1 MSTSRADDALPIVP
15 ESLRQERSLLLAEFS
30 SRQNGRAFLRQHAAL
45 MDKMLCQLWKHI
57 ETRLQLKNAELSLVA
72 VGGYGRGTLFPGSD
86 LDLLILTPAQLS
98 KAVEDFLHQF
108 LTALWDLQMAVGVS
122 VRSIPECLDQAR
134 EDLSIASTLLETRYL
149 CGSYEHY
156 QRLEKTLLAT
166 PPWKP
171 AVFFAAKL
179 AEQENRHARCSDT
192 AFHLEP
198 NLKEG
203 PGGLRDIHQLQW
215 LTGTIF
221 GDSSLS
227 CLRQKNLVGP
237 DEYRQLLRAQAFLTR
252 LRIALHEATAR
263 HEDRLRL
270 DQQRQLAATL
280 GYVERPGR
288 SPVEQLMQKL
298 YRAFA
303 DILRISAIAQ
313 ENIALQLAAKSK
325 ATSRPQ
331 KKNPK
336 EIPALQANDPQLLQ
350 KILRLFRELAE
361 NPQDSTLD
369 ALTQRQLYHLR
380 AQVHP
385 RSLEQDPVAR
395 TELLT
400 LLAQPEGAYHSLKI
414 MQQCGI
420 LGHLI
425 PAFARIT
432 GRIQHDLFHVYT
444 VDQHTLFLIRNIGQL
459 HHQEEGRMVVL
470 KQAWEQIDK
479 PELLVLAGLFHDIGK
494 GRGGDHSQI
503 GAQEARRFA
512 KCLHLS
518 QRDTELMVW
527 LVEQHLQMSTVSQR
541 RDLEDPQVIQ
551 GFAKSVGDERRL
563 AYLLLLTVADMR
575 ATNPELWNDWKGLL
589 LSTLY
594 RATARELQQEDRNRQ
609 DIPQIVRE
617 RQESV
622 LRSLA
627 KDSQTRA
634 KILWQHLSGAYFLR
648 YNETELLWHTQ
659 QILAHKSRKTLVAVR
674 PHQPEG
680 SEILIYG
687 PDRPGLFQQITGAL
701 DRQSLNIIDARIDTS
716 EDGRA
721 IDTFLVIDDSHAF
734 ARTEQA
740 DHALAARLRAII
752 EGESESKPHFGLRH
766 RDPRHRFFAQR
777 PAEIL
782 IDNHALSRYTLLEV
796 RAADQLGL
804 LYRVGEALRSLQL
817 NIHGAKVSTFG
828 ERVEDTFFILNER
841 GRQLTETQ
849 SKILAQTLDAILNKA
864 QP

>member
-1 MSTSRADDALPIVP
+1 MSASGAADALPNIL
-15 ESLRQERSLLLAEFS
+15 ENLRQERALLLAGFS
-30 SRQNGRAFLRQHAAL
+30 PRSNGRAFLRQHAAL
-45 MDKMLCQLWKHI
+45 VDKILCRLWKHM
-57 ETRLQLKNAELSLVA
+57 ESRFTLQDSALSLIA
-72 VGGYGRGTLFPGSD
+72 VGGYGRGALFPGSD
-86 LDLLILTPAQLS
+86 LDLLILTPARLS

-108 LTALWDLQMAVGVS
+108 LTALWDLQMTVGAS
-122 VRSIPECLDQAR
+122 VRSIPECLEQAR

-149 CGSYEHY
+149 CGSLEHY
-156 QRLEKTLLAT
+156 EELEEALRAN

-179 AEQENRHARCSDT
+179 AEQESRHARCSDT

-198 NLKEG
+198 NLKDG

-215 LTGTIF
+215 LTAAIF
-221 GDSSLS
+221 RDNSLS
-227 CLRQKNLVGP
+227 CLRRENLVSP

-270 DQQRQLAATL
+270 DQQRPLAAQL

-313 ENIALQLAAKSK
+313 ENMALHLAAGGKNSVSPLNTPQA
-325 ATSRPQ
+325 AT
-331 KKNPK
+331 
-336 EIPALQANDPQLLQ
+336 ALRADDPQFLQ

-361 NPQDSTLD
+361 KPLGTPLD
-369 ALTQRQLYHLR
+369 ALTQRQLYNIR

-385 RSLEQDPVAR
+385 HDLEQDPIAR
-395 TELLT
+395 SELLS

-420 LGHLI
+420 LGRLI

-459 HHQEEGRMVVL
+459 HRRKEQQMSVL
-470 KQAWEQIDK
+470 KQAWIQVDK
-479 PELLVLAGLFHDIGK
+479 PELLILAGLFHDIGK

-512 KCLHLS
+512 RRLHLS
-518 QRDTELMVW
+518 QRDSELIVW

-541 RDLEDPQVIQ
+541 RDLEDPRVIQ
-551 GFAKSVGDERRL
+551 DFARSVGDERHL

-575 ATNPELWNDWKGLL
+575 ATNPDLWNDWKGLL

-609 DIPQIVRE
+609 GIPQIVRD

-622 LRSLA
+622 LHTLSEEE
-627 KDSQTRA
+627 QTRA
-634 KILWQHLSGAYFLR
+634 KVLWQHLSGSYFLR
-648 YNETELLWHTQ
+648 YNDLELLWHTQ
-659 QILAHKSRKTLVAVR
+659 QILAHKSRKTLVAIR

-721 IDTFLVIDDSHAF
+721 IDTFLVIDNSHAF
-734 ARTEQA
+734 AQTAQA
-740 DHALAARLRAII
+740 NQELAARLRAII
-752 EGESESKPHFGLRH
+752 EGESESRPHFGLRH

-782 IDNHALSRYTLLEV
+782 IDNHALPRYTLLEV

-804 LYRVGEALRSLQL
+804 LYRVGEVLRSLQL

-841 GRQLTETQ
+841 GRQLTENQRKT
-849 SKILAQTLDAILNKA
+849 LTQTLQSMLNET
-864 QP
+864 PR